1 VSRGPSSRRSRRR
14 RRWCADYIAS
24 LPADRFPNLVAVAD
38 YHAITDPDLRF
49 DLLLD
54 IYVEGLAKR
63 ASER

>member
-1 VSRGPSSRRSRRR
+1 
-14 RRWCADYIAS
+14 
-24 LPADRFPNLVAVAD
+24 VAD